1 LSLHNQPIHS
11 TQEVLDFT
19 LFWGK
24 AQDSVKAFISASV
37 PNMHDRE
44 DVLQATVHYLIEHFE
59 DYDPQ
64 RPFIAWAIGIA
75 RYRILEYRQKQ
86 TKRSRELGGDA
97 LLMLSEAFTEHA
109 EDVEHRAD
117 ALKQCLQ
124 MLNQKQL
131 KIISRKY
138 YDGLSHEAIAS
149 EFDMKPNTV
158 SVMIRRIRLA
168 LGKCIEARIES
179 GSC

>member
-1 LSLHNQPIHS
+1 MSLKPKPTHS
-11 TQEVLDFT
+11 TKEVLDLT
-19 LFWGK
+19 LLWG
-24 AQDSVKAFISASV
+24 QVQNSVKAFISASV
-37 PNMHDRE
+37 PNVHDRE
-44 DVLQATVHYLIEHFE
+44 DVLQATVHFLIEHFE
-59 DYDPQ
+59 EYDPQ
-64 RPFIAWAIGIA
+64 RPFIAWAIGVA

-86 TKRSRELGGDA
+86 ARRGRELGGDA
-97 LLMLSEAFTEHA
+97 LQMVSEAFIENA
-109 EDVEHRAD
+109 EDIEPRAD

-124 MLNQKQL
+124 MLNQKQI

-138 YDGLSHEAIAS
+138 YDGLGHEAIAA

-179 GSC
+179 GGC